1 MDAHPGEFG
10 QEQAARR
17 YEAQQ
22 SCTVKV
28 VNGFV
33 NGSVFGATMSG
44 LSAMARATQL
54 QIGSESAIIFVI
66 ESVLRVASRGF

>member
-1 MDAHPGEFG
+1 MDAHPGEFR
-10 QEQAARR
+10 QEQPARR
-17 YEAQQ
+17 YEGQQ

-28 VNGFV
+28 ANGFV

-54 QIGSESAIIFVI
+54 QIGSESAIISLI
-66 ESVLRVASRGF
+66 ELVLRVASRP

>member
-10 QEQAARR
+10 QEEQPARR
-17 YEAQQ
+17 YEAQP

-54 QIGSESAIIFVI
+54 QIGSESALISVI
-66 ESVLRVASRGF
+66 ESVLS

>member
-1 MDAHPGEFG
+1 MDAHPGEFR
-10 QEQAARR
+10 QEQPARR

-54 QIGSESAIIFVI
+54 QIGSEPAIISLI
-66 ESVLRVASRGF
+66 ESAFRVASTP